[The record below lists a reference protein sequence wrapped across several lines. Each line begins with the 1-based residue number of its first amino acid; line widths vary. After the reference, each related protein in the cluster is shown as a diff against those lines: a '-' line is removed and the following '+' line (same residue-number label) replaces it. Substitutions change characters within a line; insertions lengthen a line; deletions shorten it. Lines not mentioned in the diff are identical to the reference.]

1 MFSSFK
7 GLDYLPI
14 MTIRGGKAAVNNG
27 GKKYHII
34 NIIYVIII
42 EITTTIIT
50 ENTKLD
56 GSF

>member
-7 GLDYLPI
+7 GLDYLPL
-14 MTIRGGKAAVNNG
+14 MTIRGVKAAVNNG
-27 GKKYHII
+27 GKKYII

-42 EITTTIIT
+42 EITTNIIT
-50 ENTKLD
+50 DNTKLD